1 MQRCVEYNFLS
12 RSYRLM
18 YNGAAMFALNE
29 KFPGLEGVFETIM
42 ESTPSGT
49 DALYDVWLILASN
62 GEAVKKWLGYE
73 AVPLPEKDELAA
85 MSAVD
90 DLARMRDAVA
100 AAIMAGLGREYESKA
115 KVIDLG
121 LEELE
126 KERKKKQA

>member
-18 YNGAAMFALNE
+18 YNGAAMFAILE
-29 KFPGLEGVFETIM
+29 KYPELKGMFDVILA
-42 ESTPSGT
+42 STPSGV

-73 AVPLPEKDELAA
+73 SLPLPEKEELAV
-85 MSAVD
+85 MTTVD

-100 AAIMAGLGREYESKA
+100 AAIAAGLGREFETQA

-126 KERKKKQA
+126 RERKKKQA